1 MGSPTGTDSGS
12 GRTGRHT
19 TAAKPAAM
27 RGRGEGSAA
36 DGSVARCLGAIWGLG
51 PTWAI
56 FSQLPGRKQIL
67 WTRFYINYIKFNC
80 LDPVL
85 HKLYKI

>member
-51 PTWAI
+51 PASTVKTNLGNFLSASWPEAN
-56 FSQLPGRKQIL
+56 FM
-67 WTRFYINYIKFNC
+67 
-80 LDPVL
+80 DPVL